1 MTTVTPDTPAYLF
14 LRRVLQT
21 GFGPVGAAVFGAIAI
36 LAGGATY
43 AAFTDLLPES
53 FDRVKLLP
61 ILLWVDLAVVLIL
74 VGLIAARIAATFA
87 ARRRGV
93 AGSRLHVRLVLLFVA
108 MAVGPTMLVSTFAGY
123 SLNASVQ
130 EWFNDRVRLTIDGAA
145 TLALAYKAER
155 QRNFEYNLVPLV
167 FELRNQ
173 GPQILLYQERM
184 THLLN
189 LIATQSNLSE
199 VAIIDRFGSPI
210 ARGRSVNI
218 DRTYVPPKLAK
229 ISEAMNGAASL
240 FTDIDRQD
248 RISALVML
256 FPPPA
261 DPVFLYLSEPINPR
275 VLAQVNGI
283 EEMRSNYNQ
292 LASQQTEAQIRVA
305 GIFLVIVLV
314 LLLLAIWIG
323 LVYAERLSRPITEL
337 VGAAE
342 RVRGG
347 DLQVRVQEPAS
358 ENEIG
363 MLSRA
368 FNRMTAQLGDQRRE
382 LIDANAQI
390 DGRRR
395 LIEAVLSSVSAAVV
409 SLDREGR
416 VELANRAALDLLD
429 VQQQALVGSLLVERL
444 PQLGGMLELGRMR
457 PTRVV
462 QEEIEFRRRG
472 ETMTLL
478 ARVAVEKFAG
488 AEGGERVEGFVVT
501 FDDITELLSA
511 QRKAAWADV
520 ARRIAHEIKNPL
532 TPIQL
537 SAERLK
543 RKYSKQILEDPETF
557 AACTDT
563 IIRQVGDIGR
573 MVDEFSSFARMPR
586 PVLQNED
593 LKEICLQSVFL
604 QRNAQPQI
612 DYATQLPE
620 HGLTLPI
627 DRRQIGQ
634 ALTNLLK
641 NAAEAIEGREATP
654 GQTLPP
660 GAIFVTLAEQGDT
673 ATIAIEDNGC
683 GLPAEHRAR
692 LTEPYVTTRA
702 KGTGLGLAIVK
713 KIMEDHG
720 GYLLLEDREGGGA
733 RVSLVFRRTQAEAL
747 RTANEGG
754 STSMK
759 IA

>member
-1 MTTVTPDTPAYLF
+1 MTTLAPETPAYNF
-14 LRRVLQT
+14 LRRLL
-21 GFGPVGAAVFGAIAI
+21 GIAFGPTGAVAFGVLAV

-43 AAFTDLLPES
+43 AVFAGLLPETVNRA
-53 FDRVKLLP
+53 RVLP
-61 ILLWVDLAVVLIL
+61 ILLWIDLGVVLL
-74 VGLIAARIAATFA
+74 LAGLIAARLTATFA
-87 ARRRGV
+87 ARRRGA
-93 AGSRLHVRLVLLFVA
+93 AGARLHVRLVLLFVA
-108 MAVGPTMLVSTFAGY
+108 MAVGPTVLVATFAGY
-123 SLNASVQ
+123 SINTSLQ
-130 EWFNDRVRLTIDGAA
+130 EWFNNRVRSTIEGARTVA
-145 TLALAYKAER
+145 GAYIAER

-167 FELRNQ
+167 FELRSQ
-173 GPQILLYQERM
+173 GPEILLYQERM
-184 THLLN
+184 TQLLN
-189 LIATQSNLSE
+189 LFATQSNLSE
-199 VAIIDRFGSPI
+199 VAIIDRLGTLV
-210 ARGRSVNI
+210 ARGRSINI
-218 DRTYVPPKLAK
+218 DAEYVRPSLRALND
-229 ISEAMNGAASL
+229 AMNGAPSL
-240 FTDIDRQD
+240 LTERQD
-248 RISALVML
+248 RISALVLL

-261 DPVFLYLSEPINPR
+261 DPVFLYLSQPIDPN
-275 VLAQVNGI
+275 VLAQVNSI
-283 EEMRSNYNQ
+283 RDMVTYYDQ
-292 LASQQTEAQIRVA
+292 LESQQTEAQIRVA
-305 GIFLVIVLV
+305 SIFFVIVLV

-323 LVYAERLSRPITEL
+323 LVYAERLSRPVTEL

-347 DLQVRVQEPAS
+347 DLEVRVEEPKS

-382 LIDANAQI
+382 LIEANAQI

-395 LIEAVLSSVSAAVV
+395 LIEAVLSGVSAAVV
-409 SLDREGR
+409 SLDSEGR

-429 VQQQALVGSLLVERL
+429 VQPQALVGGLLVERL
-444 PQLGGMLELGRMR
+444 PQIGGMLDLGRLR

-478 ARVAVEKFAG
+478 ARVTVEKFSDEQG
-488 AEGGERVEGFVVT
+488 PDRVEGFVVT

-537 SAERLK
+537 SAERLR
-543 RKYSKQILEDPETF
+543 RKYSKQIVDDPETF
-557 AACTDT
+557 KVCTDT

-604 QRNAQPQI
+604 QRNAHPQL
-612 DYATQLPE
+612 DYATSLPE

-641 NAAEAIEGREATP
+641 NAAEAIEGRDQKP
-654 GQTLPP
+654 GETLPK
-660 GAIFVTLAEQGDT
+660 GAISISLVEQGDNVT
-673 ATIAIEDNGC
+673 VTIEDNGR

-720 GYLLLEDREGGGA
+720 GYLVLEDREGGGA

-747 RTANEGG
+747 RTAGDG
-754 STSMK
+754 AAAPMK

>member
-1 MTTVTPDTPAYLF
+1 MTTVAPETPAYLF
-14 LRRVLQT
+14 LRRLLRA
-21 GFGPVGAAVFGAIAI
+21 GFGPAGAVVFGVIAVA
-36 LAGGATY
+36 AGGVTY
-43 AAFTDLLPES
+43 AAFTGLLPES
-53 FDRVKLLP
+53 VNRARLVP
-61 ILLWVDLAVVLIL
+61 ILLWVDLAVVLLLAGL
-74 VGLIAARIAATFA
+74 VAARLAATFA
-87 ARRRGV
+87 ARRRGM
-93 AGSRLHVRLVLLFVA
+93 AGARLHVRLVLLFVA
-108 MAVGPTMLVSTFAGY
+108 MAVGPTVIVSTFAGY
-123 SLNASVQ
+123 SINTSLQ
-130 EWFNDRVRLTIDGAA
+130 EWFNNRVRSTIAGAKTVA
-145 TLALAYKAER
+145 GAYIAER
-155 QRNFEYNLVPLV
+155 QRNFEYNLIPLV

-173 GPQILLYQERM
+173 GPEILLYQERLSQ
-184 THLLN
+184 LLN
-189 LIATQSNLSE
+189 LFATQTNLSE
-199 VAIIDRFGSPI
+199 VAIIDRLGSPI

-218 DRTYVPPKLAK
+218 D
-229 ISEAMNGAASL
+229 SEYIRPSLRALGNAMNGAPSL
-240 FTDIDRQD
+240 LTERED
-248 RISALVML
+248 RISALVLL
-256 FPPPA
+256 FPAPV
-261 DPVFLYLSEPINPR
+261 DPVFLYLSEPIDRN
-275 VLAQVNGI
+275 VMAQVNGLRD
-283 EEMRSNYNQ
+283 MVTYYDQ
-292 LASQQTEAQIRVA
+292 LESQQTEAQFRVA
-305 GIFLVIVLV
+305 SILLIIVV
-314 LLLLAIWIG
+314 VFLLLAIWIG
-323 LVYAERLSRPITEL
+323 LVYAERLSRPITDL

-347 DLQVRVQEPAS
+347 DLEVRVQEPQTD
-358 ENEIG
+358 NEIG

-368 FNRMTAQLGDQRRE
+368 FNRMTSQLADQRRE
-382 LIDANAQI
+382 LIDTNAQLNE
-390 DGRRR
+390 RRR
-395 LIEAVLSSVSAAVV
+395 LIEAVLSGVSAAVV
-409 SLDREGR
+409 GLDAEGR

-429 VQQQALVGSLLVERL
+429 VQQQALIGSSLVERM
-444 PQLGGMLELGRMR
+444 PQIGGMLALGSLR

-478 ARVAVEKFAG
+478 TRVAVERFAA
-488 AEGGERVEGFVVT
+488 AEGAPRIAGFVVT

-543 RKYSKQILEDPETF
+543 RKYSKQIVEDPETF
-557 AACTDT
+557 AVCTDT

-604 QRNAQPQI
+604 QRNAHPQI
-612 DYATQLPE
+612 EYATLLPE

-641 NAAEAIEGREATP
+641 NAAEAIDGRDDSPAQP
-654 GQTLPP
+654 LPP
-660 GAIFVTLAEQGDT
+660 GRIEVTLVEQGNDVT
-673 ATIAIEDNGC
+673 VVISDNGR
-683 GLPAEHRAR
+683 GLPVEHRAR

-720 GYLLLEDREGGGA
+720 GYLILDDREGGGA
-733 RVSLVFRRTQAEAL
+733 RISLVFRRSQAEAL
-747 RTANEGG
+747 RTSGESS
-754 STSMK
+754 STPNK

>member
-1 MTTVTPDTPAYLF
+1 MSTVAPETPAYLF
-14 LRRVLQT
+14 LRRVLRA
-21 GFGPVGAAVFGAIAI
+21 GFGPAGAVAFGVLAL
-36 LAGGATY
+36 LAGGATL
-43 AAFTDLLPES
+43 AVLTGLLPDWINRS
-53 FDRVKLLP
+53 TALP
-61 ILLWVDLAVVLIL
+61 ILLWLDVAIVLALM
-74 VGLIAARIAATFA
+74 GLIAARLAGAIA
-87 ARRRGV
+87 ARRRGI
-93 AGSRLHVRLVLLFVA
+93 AGARLHVRLVLLFVA
-108 MAVGPTMLVSTFAGY
+108 MAVGPTVLVATFAGY
-123 SLNASVQ
+123 SINASLQ
-130 EWFNDRVRLTIDGAA
+130 DWFNSRVRSSLEGTQTVAD
-145 TLALAYKAER
+145 AYLLER
-155 QRNFEYNLVPLV
+155 QRNFQLAIGPLV
-167 FELRNQ
+167 FELQRE
-173 GPQILLYQERM
+173 GPELLLALDRIGQ
-184 THLLN
+184 LLN
-189 LIATQSNLSE
+189 LFAAQSNLSE
-199 VAIIDRFGSPI
+199 IALVDRWGTPI
-210 ARGRSVNI
+210 ARGRSVNV
-218 DRTYVPPKLAK
+218 DPEFVRPSFDALSKAMTGVPTMDPRT
-229 ISEAMNGAASL
+229 
-240 FTDIDRQD
+240 RQD
-248 RISALVML
+248 RISALVL
-256 FPPPA
+256 LYPSESI
-261 DPVFLYLSEPINPR
+261 FLYVSQRVDPY
-275 VLAQVNGI
+275 VLARLNEV
-283 EEMRSNYNQ
+283 RSMSQYYTQ
-292 LASQQTEAQIRVA
+292 LESQQTDAQIRVA
-305 GIFLVIVLV
+305 SIFLIIVLV
-314 LLLLAIWIG
+314 LLLVAIWIG
-323 LVYAERLSRPITEL
+323 MVYAERLSRPITDL

-347 DLQVRVQEPAS
+347 DLSVRVREPES

-363 MLSRA
+363 VLTRS

-382 LIDANAQI
+382 LTDANAQI
-390 DGRRR
+390 DERRR
-395 LIEAVLSSVSAAVV
+395 LIEAVLSGVSAAVV
-409 SLDREGR
+409 SLDGEGR

-429 VQQQALVGSLLVERL
+429 VQQQALVGSSLLERL
-444 PQLGGMLELGRMR
+444 PQIGGMLELGRLR

-478 ARVAVEKFAG
+478 ARVAVEKLS
-488 AEGGERVEGFVVT
+488 GEDGPERIEGFVVT

-543 RKYSKQILEDPETF
+543 RKYSRQIVEDPETF
-557 AACTDT
+557 AVCTDT

-593 LKEICLQSVFL
+593 IKEICLQAVFL

-612 DYATQLPE
+612 EYVAQLPE

-641 NAAEAIEGREATP
+641 NAAEAIDGRDAAP
-654 GQTLPP
+654 GQALPP
-660 GAIFVTLAEQGDT
+660 GAITVRLFEQGDNVT
-673 ATIAIEDNGC
+673 VVVEDNGR
-683 GLPAEHRAR
+683 GLPVEHRAR

-720 GYLLLEDREGGGA
+720 GYLVLDDREGGGA

-747 RTANEGG
+747 RTSGESS
-754 STSMK
+754 STPKK

>member
-1 MTTVTPDTPAYLF
+1 MTTVTPETPAFLF
-14 LRRVLQT
+14 LRRLLRA
-21 GFGPVGAAVFGAIAI
+21 GFGPPGAAVFGVLAVA
-36 LAGGATY
+36 AGGATY
-43 AAFTDLLPES
+43 AAFTGLLPAS
-53 FDRVKLLP
+53 VDRAKLLP
-61 ILLWVDLAVVLIL
+61 ILLWIDLAVVLAL
-74 VGLIAARIAATFA
+74 VGLIAARLAGTMA

-93 AGSRLHVRLVLLFVA
+93 AGARLHVRLVLLFVA
-108 MAVGPTMLVSTFAGY
+108 MAVGPTVLVATFAGY
-123 SLNASVQ
+123 SINTSLQ
-130 EWFNDRVRLTIDGAA
+130 DWFNNRVRAAIEGARTVA
-145 TLALAYKAER
+145 GAYIAER

-167 FELRNQ
+167 FELRSQ
-173 GPQILLYQERM
+173 GPEILLYQERLNQ
-184 THLLN
+184 LLN
-189 LIATQSNLSE
+189 IFASQSNLSE
-199 VAIIDRFGSPI
+199 VAIIDRLGSPI
-210 ARGRSVNI
+210 ARGRSINI
-218 DRTYVPPKLAK
+218 DPEYVRPSLKAL
-229 ISEAMNGAASL
+229 SGAMNGAPSL
-240 FTDIDRQD
+240 LTDRPD
-248 RISALVML
+248 RIGALVLL

-261 DPVFLYLSEPINPR
+261 DPVFLYLSQPIDPK

-283 EEMRSNYNQ
+283 RDTVTYYDQ
-292 LASQQTEAQIRVA
+292 LESQQTEAQIRVA
-305 GIFLVIVLV
+305 GIFLIIVLV
-314 LLLLAIWIG
+314 LLLVAIWIG

-347 DLQVRVQEPAS
+347 DLEVRVREP
-358 ENEIG
+358 ETDNEIG
-363 MLSRA
+363 VLSRA

-390 DGRRR
+390 DERRR
-395 LIEAVLSSVSAAVV
+395 LIEAVLSGVSAAVV
-409 SLDREGR
+409 SLDRDGK

-429 VQQQALVGSLLVERL
+429 VQQQALVGNSLLERL
-444 PQLGGMLELGRMR
+444 PQIGGMLELGRLR

-478 ARVAVEKFAG
+478 TRVAVERFG
-488 AEGGERVEGFVVT
+488 RAEGGYSVEGFVVT

-543 RKYSKQILEDPETF
+543 RKYSKQIVDDPETF
-557 AACTDT
+557 AVCTDT

-604 QRNAQPQI
+604 QKNAQPQVE
-612 DYATQLPE
+612 YTTQLPE
-620 HGLTLPI
+620 HGLTFPM

-641 NAAEAIEGREATP
+641 NAAEAIEGREATAEA
-654 GQTLPP
+654 GLPK
-660 GAIFVTLAEQGDT
+660 GRIALKLVEQGDEVT
-673 ATIAIEDNGC
+673 LTIEDNGR
-683 GLPAEHRAR
+683 GLPVEHRAR

-720 GYLLLEDREGGGA
+720 GYLVLDDREGGGA

-747 RTANEGG
+747 QTPGEN
-754 STSMK
+754 SSPPKK

>member
-1 MTTVTPDTPAYLF
+1 MTTVAPESPAYNF
-14 LRRVLQT
+14 LRRVLRA
-21 GFGPVGAAVFGAIAI
+21 GFGPPGAVLFGLIAVA
-36 LAGGATY
+36 AGGATY
-43 AAFTDLLPES
+43 AMFAGLLPES
-53 FDRVKLLP
+53 IDRAKLVP
-61 ILLWVDLAVVLIL
+61 ILLWVDLGVVLLLAGL
-74 VGLIAARIAATFA
+74 VAARLTASFA
-87 ARRRGV
+87 ARRRGI
-93 AGSRLHVRLVLLFVA
+93 AGARLHVRLVLLFVA
-108 MAVGPTMLVSTFAGY
+108 MAVGPTVLVATFAGY
-123 SLNASVQ
+123 SLNASLQ

-145 TLALAYKAER
+145 TLASAYKAER
-155 QRNFEYNLVPLV
+155 RRNFEYSLVPLV
-167 FELRNQ
+167 FELRGQ

-184 THLLN
+184 NLLLN
-189 LIATQSNLSE
+189 SIATQSNLSE
-199 VAIIDRFGSPI
+199 VAIIDRFGTPL
-210 ARGRSVNI
+210 ARGHSVNI
-218 DRTYVPPKLAK
+218 DSDFVPPKLEK
-229 ISEAMNGAASL
+229 IGEAMNGAAL
-240 FTDIDRQD
+240 LLLDRED
-248 RISALVML
+248 RISALIKL

-275 VLAQVNGI
+275 VLAHVNGI
-283 EEMRSNYNQ
+283 EQMRENY
-292 LASQQTEAQIRVA
+292 LKIESQQTETQLKVA
-305 GIFLVIVLV
+305 GIFLIIVLV

-323 LVYAERLSRPITEL
+323 LVYAERLSRPISDL
-337 VGAAE
+337 MGAAE

-347 DLQVRVQEPAS
+347 DLNVRVREPGS

-368 FNRMTAQLGDQRRE
+368 FNRMTDQLGDQRRE
-382 LIDANAQI
+382 LVEANAQI
-390 DGRRR
+390 DERRR
-395 LIEAVLSSVSAAVV
+395 LIEAVLSGVSAAVV
-409 SLDREGR
+409 SLDRDGT

-429 VQQQALVGSLLVERL
+429 VQQQALVGSSLVERL
-444 PQLGGMLELGRMR
+444 PEIGGMLELGRLR
-457 PTRVV
+457 PTRVA

-478 ARVAVEKFAG
+478 TRVAVEKVA
-488 AEGGERVEGFVVT
+488 GGEGIEGFVVT

-543 RKYSKQILEDPETF
+543 RKYSKQIVEDPETF
-557 AACTDT
+557 TVCTDT

-612 DYATQLPE
+612 EYTTYLPE
-620 HGLTLPI
+620 HGLTLPL

-641 NAAEAIEGREATP
+641 NAAEAIDGRDAVP
-654 GQTLPP
+654 GQPLPP
-660 GAIFVTLAEQGDT
+660 GAIVVRLSEQGDNVT
-673 ATIAIEDNGC
+673 VVVEDNGR

-720 GYLLLEDREGGGA
+720 GYLVLDDREGGGA

-747 RTANEGG
+747 TAEASP
-754 STSMK
+754 STPKK

>member
-1 MTTVTPDTPAYLF
+1 MTTVAPDTPAYLF
-14 LRRVLQT
+14 LRKALQIS
-21 GFGPVGAAVFGAIAI
+21 FGPIGAAAFGVIAI

-43 AAFTDLLPES
+43 AVFTGLLPES
-53 FDRVKLLP
+53 VNRAKLLP
-61 ILLWVDLAVVLIL
+61 ILLWVDLAVVLAL
-74 VGLIAARIAATFA
+74 AGLIAARIAATFA
-87 ARRRGV
+87 ARRRGA
-93 AGSRLHVRLVLLFVA
+93 AGARLHVRLVLLFVA
-108 MAVGPTMLVSTFAGY
+108 MAVGPTVLVATFAGY
-123 SLNASVQ
+123 SINASLQ
-130 EWFNDRVRLTIDGAA
+130 EWFNNRVRSTLEGARTVA
-145 TLALAYKAER
+145 NAYLYER
-155 QRNFEYNLVPLV
+155 QRNFEYSMGPLA

-173 GPQILLYQERM
+173 GPEILLNPERLNQ
-184 THLLN
+184 LLN
-189 LIATQSNLSE
+189 LFAIQSNLSE
-199 VAIIDRFGSPI
+199 VAVIDRLGSLV
-210 ARGRSVNI
+210 ARGRSINI
-218 DRTYVPPKLAK
+218 DPEYVRPSLNSLS
-229 ISEAMNGAASL
+229 IAMNGAPL
-240 FTDIDRQD
+240 LLTDRED
-248 RISALVML
+248 RIGALVL
-256 FPPPA
+256 LYPS
-261 DPVFLYLSEPINPR
+261 DPVFLYVSQRIDPR
-275 VLAQVNGI
+275 VLGRVNEI
-283 EEMRSNYNQ
+283 RNTVSYYDQ
-292 LASQQTEAQIRVA
+292 LESQQTEAQIRVA

-429 VQQQALVGSLLVERL
+429 VQQQALVGSRLVERL
-444 PQLGGMLELGRMR
+444 PQLGGMLELGRLR

-488 AEGGERVEGFVVT
+488 AEGSERVEGFVVT

-557 AACTDT
+557 AVCTDT
-563 IIRQVGDIGR
+563 IIRQVADIGR

-620 HGLTLPI
+620 HGLSLPI

-641 NAAEAIEGREATP
+641 NAAEAIEGREAAP

-660 GAIFVTLAEQGDT
+660 GAIFITLAEQGDMVT
-673 ATIAIEDNGC
+673 VAIEDNGC

-747 RTANEGG
+747 RTANDGR

>member
-1 MTTVTPDTPAYLF
+1 MTTVAPETPAYLF
-14 LRRVLQT
+14 LRRLLRV
-21 GFGPVGAAVFGAIAI
+21 GFGPAGAVVFGMIAVA
-36 LAGGATY
+36 AGGITY
-43 AAFTDLLPES
+43 AAFTGLLPES
-53 FDRVKLLP
+53 VNRTGLVP

-74 VGLIAARIAATFA
+74 AGLVAARLAATFA
-87 ARRRGV
+87 ARRRGI
-93 AGSRLHVRLVLLFVA
+93 AGARLHVRLVLLFVA
-108 MAVGPTMLVSTFAGY
+108 MAVGPTVIVSTFAGY
-123 SLNASVQ
+123 SINTSLQ
-130 EWFNDRVRLTIDGAA
+130 EWFNNRVRSTIAGARTVA
-145 TLALAYKAER
+145 GAYIAER
-155 QRNFEYNLVPLV
+155 QRNFEYNLIPLV
-167 FELRNQ
+167 FELRSQ
-173 GPQILLYQERM
+173 GPEILLYQERLSQ
-184 THLLN
+184 LLN
-189 LIATQSNLSE
+189 LFATQTNLSE
-199 VAIIDRFGSPI
+199 VAIIDRLGSPVV
-210 ARGRSVNI
+210 RGRSVNI
-218 DRTYVPPKLAK
+218 D
-229 ISEAMNGAASL
+229 SEYIRPSLRALGNAMNGAPSL
-240 FTDIDRQD
+240 LTERED
-248 RISALVML
+248 RISALVLL
-256 FPPPA
+256 FPAPA
-261 DPVFLYLSEPINPR
+261 DPVFLYLSEPIDRN
-275 VLAQVNGI
+275 VMAQVNGLRD
-283 EEMRSNYNQ
+283 MVTYYDQ
-292 LASQQTEAQIRVA
+292 LESQQTEAQFRVVS
-305 GIFLVIVLV
+305 ILLIIVV
-314 LLLLAIWIG
+314 VFLLLAIWIG

-347 DLQVRVQEPAS
+347 DLDVRVQEPQT

-382 LIDANAQI
+382 LIDTNAQLNE
-390 DGRRR
+390 RRR
-395 LIEAVLSSVSAAVV
+395 LIEAVLSGVSAAVV

-429 VQQQALVGSLLVERL
+429 VQQQALVGSSLVERL
-444 PQLGGMLELGRMR
+444 PQIGGMLELGSLR

-478 ARVAVEKFAG
+478 TRVAVERIADVEG
-488 AEGGERVEGFVVT
+488 APRVEGFVVT

-543 RKYSKQILEDPETF
+543 RKYSKQIVEDPETF
-557 AACTDT
+557 AVCTDT

-604 QRNAQPQI
+604 QRNAHPQI
-612 DYATQLPE
+612 EYATLLPE

-641 NAAEAIEGREATP
+641 NAAEAIDGRDGSP
-654 GQTLPP
+654 DQPLPQ
-660 GAIFVTLAEQGDT
+660 GRIEVTLVEQGNDVT
-673 ATIAIEDNGC
+673 VAISDNGR
-683 GLPAEHRAR
+683 GLPVEHRAR

-720 GYLLLEDREGGGA
+720 GYLILDDREGGGA
-733 RVSLVFRRTQAEAL
+733 RISLVFRRSQAEAL
-747 RTANEGG
+747 RTSGENSSAPK
-754 STSMK
+754 K